1 MKDPGKADLVI
12 RNARVFNS
20 YLKKFTARDV
30 YIRDGLFFYLDERKQ
45 NEIQAAESLGAVG
58 RYLVPGLI
66 DIHMHI
72 ESSLVTPRAFGEHT
86 VSHGLTTIVSEPH
99 EIANVCGMA
108 GIKAMIADGR
118 KAPYDIYYAIPSN
131 VPVMGAEFE
140 TAGAK
145 ITCEDMLEL
154 KDTENVICLGEVM
167 NYLEI
172 IREND
177 SEVGKFID
185 IVNRT
190 DPRYIKEGHCP
201 QLKDADLARFLYLGI
216 GSDHCTHDLEGL
228 RQRFENGMFVQ
239 IQDVMMKQEVIDYI
253 IDNELYECFSFV
265 TDDTFPDF
273 LVERGHLDNI
283 VRKAIKMG
291 MKPEMAIYCATHT
304 PAVRMKLTDR
314 GDIAPGKLADFLLL
328 DDLEQ
333 FSICATYK
341 NGKKVYDRRSYRPSE
356 DTYTLG
362 KQFEETVRISV
373 PNIEDFEVRLPGK
386 DRTVNVR
393 VMEISRHNNVVGET
407 WRRMAVVNNRL
418 QWQDTDC
425 RLVMVLER
433 HGKNGHISYGFSSG
447 DDLKEGAVA
456 SSLTHDSH
464 NVIVMGTNAA
474 DMKQAL
480 EELVR
485 LHGGF
490 VVVNKGNITGE
501 LALPIAG
508 LMSNHSVEQTARD
521 FTGVR
526 KAMEA
531 QGYVHGNT
539 VMNLCLLSLT
549 CSPFLKLT
557 DQGYMDTVNLKM
569 VPLYEEL

>member
-86 VSHGLTTIVSEPH
+86 VSHGLTTIVSKPH

-253 IDNELYECFSFV
+253 IDNEL
-265 TDDTFPDF
+265 
-273 LVERGHLDNI
+273 
-283 VRKAIKMG
+283 
-291 MKPEMAIYCATHT
+291 
-304 PAVRMKLTDR
+304 
-314 GDIAPGKLADFLLL
+314 
-328 DDLEQ
+328 
-333 FSICATYK
+333 
-341 NGKKVYDRRSYRPSE
+341 
-356 DTYTLG
+356 
-362 KQFEETVRISV
+362 
-373 PNIEDFEVRLPGK
+373 
-386 DRTVNVR
+386 
-393 VMEISRHNNVVGET
+393 
-407 WRRMAVVNNRL
+407 
-418 QWQDTDC
+418 
-425 RLVMVLER
+425 
-433 HGKNGHISYGFSSG
+433 
-447 DDLKEGAVA
+447 
-456 SSLTHDSH
+456 
-464 NVIVMGTNAA
+464 
-474 DMKQAL
+474 
-480 EELVR
+480 
-485 LHGGF
+485 
-490 VVVNKGNITGE
+490 
-501 LALPIAG
+501 
-508 LMSNHSVEQTARD
+508 
-521 FTGVR
+521 
-526 KAMEA
+526 
-531 QGYVHGNT
+531 
-539 VMNLCLLSLT
+539 
-549 CSPFLKLT
+549 
-557 DQGYMDTVNLKM
+557 
-569 VPLYEEL
+569 